1 MGSPRLIQ
9 ITHARRGI
17 PWLAIGVVAAPAAAL
32 IASAF
37 IFYRSDVAWSLLRQG
52 MLVWAVTAAFL
63 FDEPPAPV
71 VKATPRSPTWWH
83 GARFLGAVPLLA
95 VPILAASVWAIDR
108 PDAAQPFGLSV
119 QTIAAWLMVLAGA
132 SVASRFG
139 RNAPGDVVA
148 GGAVLTVLFLL
159 VHPISIGSVPLLPN
173 PADPKW
179 DQSIVLWSVLGT
191 AAVITIAITGW
202 WRPRPKPT
210 QSPPMDSE
218 TLRPR
223 PIANETSSHQAGGD
237 PVVRCALSFWA
248 RCMDGSERGA
258 GRRTSYLSG
267 GGPPN

>member
-17 PWLAIGVVAAPAAAL
+17 PWRAIGVVAVPAVAL

-95 VPILAASVWAIDR
+95 VPILAASVWAIDQPEAR
-108 PDAAQPFGLSV
+108 PFGLSI

-139 RNAPGDVVA
+139 RNAPGDVVG
-148 GGAVLTVLFLL
+148 GGAVLGVLFLL
-159 VHPISIGSVPLLPN
+159 IRPVSIDGVPLLPY
-173 PADPKW
+173 PVDPNW
-179 DQSIVLWSVLGT
+179 DQSIRLWSVLGT
-191 AAVITIAITGW
+191 AAVITIAISGW
-202 WRPRPKPT
+202 WQPRPRPT
-210 QSPPMDSE
+210 QSSPLDSE
-218 TLRPR
+218 TIQTP
-223 PIANETSSHQAGGD
+223 AN
-237 PVVRCALSFWA
+237 R
-248 RCMDGSERGA
+248 
-258 GRRTSYLSG
+258 
-267 GGPPN
+267 

>member
-1 MGSPRLIQ
+1 MGTPRLIQ

-17 PWLAIGVVAAPAAAL
+17 PWRAIGVVAAPAVAL

-37 IFYRSDVAWSLLRQG
+37 IFYRSAVAWSLLRQG

-95 VPILAASVWAIDR
+95 VPILAANVWAIDR
-108 PDAAQPFGLSV
+108 PDAQPFGLSI

-132 SVASRFG
+132 AVASRLG

-148 GGAVLTVLFLL
+148 GGAVLIVLFLL
-159 VHPISIGSVPLLPN
+159 IRPISIGGVPLHPY

-179 DQSIVLWSVLGT
+179 DQSIRLWSVLGT
-191 AAVITIAITGW
+191 LAVITIAISGW
-202 WRPRPKPT
+202 WRPRPRPT
-210 QSPPMDSE
+210 QSPTPDFRDTPDPGQSMRHQ
-218 TLRPR
+218 TPR
-223 PIANETSSHQAGGD
+223 
-237 PVVRCALSFWA
+237 
-248 RCMDGSERGA
+248 
-258 GRRTSYLSG
+258 
-267 GGPPN
+267 